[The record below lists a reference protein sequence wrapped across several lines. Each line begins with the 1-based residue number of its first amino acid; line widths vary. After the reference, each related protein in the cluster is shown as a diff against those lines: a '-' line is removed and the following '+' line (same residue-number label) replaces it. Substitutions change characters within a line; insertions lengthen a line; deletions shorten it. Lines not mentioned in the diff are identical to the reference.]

1 MSKGNDE
8 VLEMS
13 GTMNVSEDS
22 KVTNGFSDQELLDIM
37 YNACNPSGTG
47 EVPASA
53 ILNYLETMM
62 AESPDQDRLTAL
74 RLLLDPD
81 FKDSAIGRETFHST
95 IREWI
100 SHCSQDGNGEDLSG
114 TVSELKLAQRK
125 LSEQNSSLMK
135 TVAQC
140 EDVNLQLTLEVTELR
155 AKLAS
160 AQRAAVRARAVTEEL
175 EETRHAFIE
184 AQERISRT
192 QSGCT
197 KLSNEVENLK
207 GHIRRLEEKN
217 EKLLF
222 ERSCSEESISKLRK
236 VNADLRGLQSELMR
250 LQEHSHQILLRYDR
264 FCIRPQSLSGREPP
278 NLRSLQ
284 SEMQDT
290 QQHHKTLDDVTL
302 PTIHSHADD
311 IHSIILRLK
320 SAEKAH
326 LQNKSLERVFEAA
339 PVDTQERPFPHH
351 QQASIKQQLVNVLQ
365 ELELQK
371 CVWEEKAD
379 KVEEHLKTHLE
390 QNQVQTRNQTQM
402 TRSKKVAVVNWWKAF
417 SAEGA
422 KAQNRGPHLNPDPA
436 ELTKLQ
442 QAEQT
447 ISDMRQQVSNL
458 QAALKSAQERVT
470 EQKSK
475 SQVLLVSRETNTDG
489 EEAAEKP
496 VNRQRDAAV
505 ETEPVHITA
514 GEEQQTN
521 IHATADK
528 LLVNLRRMEAMVSSA
543 LETAELV
550 RESEQRVHQV
560 RARMEKITEKVEAA
574 LGRAA
579 NTDQQLSHLEAQ
591 IAENAQS
598 QESSTEASADQTSDA
613 TDFTTVFDEEPPTQD
628 RTDGCLPAP
637 AGPEVCKLST
647 FPMNVELKNLYTH
660 IHTHQSKE
668 AFRALLLKWSKL
680 PGVKERQLLKKDREQ
695 RGWEKGEARRRV
707 RVSQQQADSVQESK
721 RPLLL
726 GSLLDYTTSGPNN
739 SAAAESH
746 FIFPQTRSR
755 PTLPPTMPSLPEE
768 EEDSPEELDS
778 SSSSPSTPAPCESR
792 AVVMTAPTIIY
803 PQQAAIVQQDG
814 RQQSTYLNS
823 KRSFKHKNNAVFTHS
838 DFIPFRPH
846 SPRSRVP
853 RNSSGSPITT
863 VDSSGTVIDLVK
875 DPLPEPQL
883 SEEDRRKNLELLEQA
898 KRVSDRF
905 LTRRGRRSTSSLS
918 DVPQGLSPPLTPSS
932 PRSPR
937 STLMSMGPNTG
948 PGFSEGNVS
957 PKYLDF
963 PPVRQQPSATPQD
976 VETSRLLV
984 DWKLPEK
991 RKVSSGTL
999 KPRYAVQKE
1008 ICSPI
1013 VPKSP
1018 PAGGKSDEGSC
1029 PSRNSNQPPA
1039 TGVAKPVP
1047 RPHTQQAPCT
1057 AEIKTIGAFPPLM
1070 RAVSWDSVGG
1080 GLSSRSGAPALP
1092 PTAEDPRE
1100 TVFKPSGQK
1109 DHPVPAGAVQKLTK
1123 LREEHKLI
1131 RTQSIAGSN
1140 LPELSEAAEQEK
1152 GPPGVPKSS
1161 GSGERKEKSDAMP
1174 NISDV
1179 MLRKLKLHKGL
1190 PGCAPPL
1197 TEKEVENAFV
1207 QLSLAFRNDNYTLET
1222 RLKQAERERNLTE
1235 EDTEKELEEFKNMLK
1250 MTSPQWQNMEQREA
1264 YQRLVETLSVLRRLA
1279 TRLSSRAELVGAV
1292 RQEKRMNKAT
1302 EVMMQY
1308 VDNLKRTYEKDH
1320 AELMEFKKLANQNST
1335 RGYGGSV
1342 ESGDDGSR
1350 SSRSMSLTM
1359 GKALPRRRV
1368 SVAVVPKFN
1377 LLNIPGQSPPTVG
1390 PAPNPCPNTG
1400 PNPALNPNS
1409 GTSPANTLPALS
1421 EASDVKGNA
1430 SSESPQTAKECGKS
1444 VPEQDSE
1451 SAPPPVNLEEI
1462 RAEIKA
1468 KIEEEAYNRGF
1479 QEGLK
1484 QSKALQEEKLKDED
1498 ALERLMELKIKDE
1511 ESGKKIITN
1520 RRMEE
1525 ILAIL
1530 GRICPKISWSRRL
1543 LWFILTVLLVMCLII
1558 SILTFFSDYY
1568 NRHEDT

>member
-1 MSKGNDE
+1 MSKSDDDLSE
-8 VLEMS
+8 TS
-13 GTMNVSEDS
+13 GTVNVSEDA
-22 KVTNGFSDQELLDIM
+22 KIANGFSDQELLDIM

-53 ILNYLETMM
+53 IINYLETMM

-81 FKDSAIGRETFHST
+81 FTDSTISRETFHST

-100 SHCSQDGNGEDLSG
+100 SQCNQDEHIADTSFPKPSEVQLNGLDYFSSENKASSSENHRCSCNGEDLSG

-197 KLSNEVENLK
+197 KLSNEIENLK

-217 EKLLF
+217 EKLIF
-222 ERSCSEESISKLRK
+222 ERSCSEESINKLRK
-236 VNADLRGLQSELMR
+236 VNADLRAELQETLVMLSLSDREVTKKDILMDKLKSSHAENYNIIEGLQSELMR

-264 FCIRPQSLSGREPP
+264 FCIRPQSLSAREPP

-290 QQHHKTLDDVTL
+290 QQHHKPLEDVTL
-302 PTIHSHADD
+302 PTIHSHTDG

-326 LQNKSLERVFEAA
+326 LQNKNSERVFEAA
-339 PVDTQERPFPHH
+339 PVDTQERPFPHP
-351 QQASIKQQLVNVLQ
+351 QQASIKRQLVNVLQ

-379 KVEEHLKTHLE
+379 KVEERLKTHHE
-390 QNQVQTRNQTQM
+390 QNQVQTRSQSQM
-402 TRSKKVAVVNWWKAF
+402 THSKKVAVVNWWKAF

-422 KAQNRGPHLNPDPA
+422 KAQNRGSHPNSDPA
-436 ELTKLQ
+436 ELTKLPL
-442 QAEQT
+442 AEQT
-447 ISDMRQQVSNL
+447 ISDMRQQICNL
-458 QAALKSAQERVT
+458 QAALKSAQECVA

-475 SQVLLVSRETNTDG
+475 SQVLTVNRETNTDR
-489 EEAAEKP
+489 EEAVEKQ
-496 VNRQRDAAV
+496 VNGQRDAAV
-505 ETEPVHITA
+505 ETEAVHIAA

-560 RARMEKITEKVEAA
+560 RVRMERITEKVEAA

-591 IAENAQS
+591 VAENE
-598 QESSTEASADQTSDA
+598 ESSTEASADHTTDA
-613 TDFTTVFDEEPPTQD
+613 TDFTSVFDEEPQTED
-628 RTDGCLPAP
+628 STHGCLPAP
-637 AGPEVCKLST
+637 AVPEVCKLSA
-647 FPMNVELKNLYTH
+647 FPMNDGGEH
-660 IHTHQSKE
+660 GSSSK
-668 AFRALLLKWSKL
+668 
-680 PGVKERQLLKKDREQ
+680 
-695 RGWEKGEARRRV
+695 
-707 RVSQQQADSVQESK
+707 VQESK

-726 GSLLDYTTSGPNN
+726 GSLLDYTTKGTDHSV
-739 SAAAESH
+739 AAESH

-755 PTLPPTMPSLPEE
+755 PTLPPAMPSLPEE

-814 RQQSTYLNS
+814 RQQAT
-823 KRSFKHKNNAVFTHS
+823 
-838 DFIPFRPH
+838 PH

-863 VDSSGTVIDLVK
+863 IDSSGAVIDLVK

-883 SEEDRRKNLELLEQA
+883 SEEDRRRNLELLEQA

-918 DVPQGLSPPLTPSS
+918 DVPQGLSPPPTPSS
-932 PRSPR
+932 PLSPR
-937 STLMSMGPNTG
+937 GSLMSMGPKTG
-948 PGFSEGNVS
+948 PGSSEGTCVS

-963 PPVRQQPSATPQD
+963 PPVREQPTAMTQD
-976 VETSRLLV
+976 IETSRLLV

-991 RKVSSGTL
+991 RKVSSGSL

-1008 ICSPI
+1008 ICNPTA
-1013 VPKSP
+1013 PKSP
-1018 PAGGKSDEGSC
+1018 PAGSKSDEGSC
-1029 PSRNSNQPPA
+1029 PSRNPNQPPA

-1047 RPHTQQAPCT
+1047 RPPTQQAPCT

-1080 GLSSRSGAPALP
+1080 GLGPRGGPPALP
-1092 PTAEDPRE
+1092 PTAEDARE
-1100 TVFKPSGQK
+1100 TVFKPSGPK

-1123 LREEHKLI
+1123 IREEHKLI
-1131 RTQSIAGSN
+1131 RTQSITGSK
-1140 LPELSEAAEQEK
+1140 LPDLSEASEQEK
-1152 GPPGVPKSS
+1152 GNMCAGSPGIPHSS

-1174 NISDV
+1174 NISDL

-1320 AELMEFKKLANQNST
+1320 AELMEFKKLANQNSN
-1335 RGYGGSV
+1335 RGYAGSA

-1377 LLNIPGQSPPTVG
+1377 LLNIPGQSPPTAG
-1390 PAPNPCPNTG
+1390 PTPNPCPNTG

-1409 GTSPANTLPALS
+1409 GTSPGNTLPALS

-1430 SSESPQTAKECGKS
+1430 SSEAAPTAKECGKS
-1444 VPEQDSE
+1444 VPEQESE
-1451 SAPPPVNLEEI
+1451 STPPPVNLEEI

-1525 ILAIL
+1525 VLAIL

-1543 LWFILTVLLVMCLII
+1543 LWFILTVLLVMCLVI